1 MPATANRF
9 RRAAALALGLCAAV
23 SAEDYAA
30 WAKSRAAY
38 LNTGPDGANVTSTLR
53 NFPVLLRLTAA
64 DFPFAEAKGKGQ
76 DFRVASAK
84 GAHLKYQIDRWDSA
98 KGLAEVWVKA
108 DSVRGNAYDS
118 LILRWGNAAAADSS
132 DGAAVFPASD
142 GYVGAWHLGGSGTAA
157 RANAVAGA
165 PAAAPVRPADDE
177 LRAAVAELEAS
188 GTPRRDAIVAV
199 ARQYGLPRREV
210 YNLVVRA

>member
-132 DGAAVFPASD
+132 DGAAVFPASE

-157 RANAVAGA
+157 RANAVSAG
-165 PAAAPVRPADDE
+165 REREFDEQLEGFCEDWSCGAD
-177 LRAAVAELEAS
+177 RAAFEMEYLLAV
-188 GTPRRDAIVAV
+188 GRRV
-199 ARQYGLPRREV
+199 G
-210 YNLVVRA
+210 